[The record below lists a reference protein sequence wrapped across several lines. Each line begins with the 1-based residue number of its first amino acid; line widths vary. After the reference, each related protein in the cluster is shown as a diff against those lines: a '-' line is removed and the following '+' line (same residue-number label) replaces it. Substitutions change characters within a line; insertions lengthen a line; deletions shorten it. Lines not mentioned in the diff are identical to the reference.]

1 MSHVSKAA
9 YPVLKQ
15 VLCSNAH
22 IKYGPTTSDPTTAF
36 FSPLPTSAPPWDEQR
51 STDRGQDRRR
61 PTRPAPTRVP
71 PSPRG
76 HAGRL
81 LPCQRCLCLRG
92 HAGRLLPCR
101 RRLLLCLHGAA
112 DRLLR
117 AHHALRWQIRGGG
130 RSGSCL
136 LARSWLSG
144 RADQRRRARAS
155 SPVLALRSGRSEK
168 KGGRPV
174 LAH

>member
-22 IKYGPTTSDPTTAF
+22 IKYGPTTSDPTTTF
-36 FSPLPTSAPPWDEQR
+36 FSPSHLRSSLGRTEEHRQRTRPPTSYAACPCSCASLPSRPHRPPPPMPVLHLPPRPRRTPPPMPTPPAPVPPW
-51 STDRGQDRRR
+51 RRR
-61 PTRPAPTRVP
+61 P
-71 PSPRG
+71 PSPCSPRSSV
-76 HAGRL
+76 AN
-81 LPCQRCLCLRG
+81 Q
-92 HAGRLLPCR
+92 R
-101 RRLLLCLHGAA
+101 RRAIGLVPS
-112 DRLLR
+112 R
-117 AHHALRWQIRGGG
+117 
-130 RSGSCL
+130 
-136 LARSWLSG
+136 RSWLSG

-174 LAH
+174 LAR

>member
-1 MSHVSKAA
+1 MGQPPLIQRQH
-9 YPVLKQ
+9 
-15 VLCSNAH
+15 
-22 IKYGPTTSDPTTAF
+22 

-51 STDRGQDRRR
+51 STDRGPDRRR
-61 PTRPAPTRVP
+61 PTRPAPARVP

-76 HAGRL
+76 HIDRL
-81 LPCQRCLCLRG
+81 LPCQCCICLRG

-117 AHHALRWQIRGGG
+117 AHRALRWQIRGGG

-136 LARSWLSG
+136 LVGLGSLVGQIREEGLVPPRRSWLSG
-144 RADQRRRARAS
+144 QADRRRRVADQSLLARLM
-155 SPVLALRSGRSEK
+155 PRGRVKGK
-168 KGGRPV
+168 K
-174 LAH
+174 